1 MGSLPYQPR
10 GMTRWRALTA
20 SPMGKERRRMTIAL
34 TAQLGAFVAALT
46 PRALPEAA
54 REQARIGFTDTIACL
69 VAGRN
74 EPPVEIL
81 RQVLN
86 PLGDESTLLLA
97 RDRGRAQALDAAMI
111 NGTAAHVLDY
121 DDAALKG
128 HPSVILVTAIL
139 AEAEAIGATGEQM
152 VTAYVAGYETW
163 GELVRRDLGQHHLKG
178 LHPSGIFGTVGA
190 AAACA
195 SLRGLDARQ
204 AATAIGLGASHSAG
218 LAANFG
224 SMAKPYHCGRAAQAG
239 IMAARLA
246 QAGMTASPDVLEH
259 PRGFL
264 FAYSPKGEIDY
275 DTPLHAGRD
284 WSILSMGLSLKK
296 YPMCYC
302 AHRPLDAMLDLL
314 KARPVAAEEVEAV
327 TVEMSARN
335 YSVLRNRRPTTGLA
349 AKFSIEF
356 AMASAIVAGRCGLPE
371 VQDSFV
377 QRDDVQALIERVGTR
392 FDPREDPFT
401 GYAPFDRVTIRTRA
415 GAEHVSE
422 PVTMA
427 RGAFEV
433 PLTRDEI
440 FTKFEGCLI
449 AGHWQGEPEALFAA
463 TMTIDHLPGTAA
475 LPLG

>member
-1 MGSLPYQPR
+1 
-10 GMTRWRALTA
+10 
-20 SPMGKERRRMTIAL
+20 MTIAL
-34 TAQLGAFVAALT
+34 TAQLGAFVADLT
-46 PRALPEAA
+46 PQALPEAG

-69 VAGRN
+69 IAGRN
-74 EPPVEIL
+74 EPPVGIV
-81 RQVLN
+81 RQVLG
-86 PLGDESTLLLA
+86 PHGDESTLLFS

-128 HPSVILVTAIL
+128 HPSVVLVTAIL

-152 VTAYVAGYETW
+152 ITAYIAGYEVW
-163 GELVRRDLGQHHLKG
+163 GELVRRDLGNHHMKG
-178 LHPSGIFGTVGA
+178 LHPSGIFGCVAA

-195 SLRGLDARQ
+195 KLRGMNAKDC
-204 AATAIGLGASHSAG
+204 ATAIGLGASHSAG
-218 LAANFG
+218 LMANFG
-224 SMAKPYHCGRAAQAG
+224 SMAKPYHCGRAAHAG
-239 IMAARLA
+239 IMAARLTA
-246 QAGMTASPDVLEH
+246 AGLTASPDVLEH

-275 DTPLHAGRD
+275 ETPLRAGRD
-284 WSILSMGLSLKK
+284 WSILAMGLSLKK

-314 KARPVAAEEVEAV
+314 KARPVAPEEVEAV

-335 YSVLRNRRPTTGLA
+335 YSVLRNRRPQTGLA
-349 AKFSIEF
+349 AKFSVEF
-356 AMASAIVAGRCGLPE
+356 AMASALVAGRCGLPE

-377 QRDDVQALIERVGTR
+377 QRPEVQALMERVAPR

-422 PVTMA
+422 QVTMA
-427 RGAFEV
+427 RGAFEI
-433 PLTRDEI
+433 PLSREDI

-449 AGHWQGEPEALFAA
+449 AGHYQGEPEALFAA
-463 TMTIDHLPGTAA
+463 TMGLDRLSGTAA